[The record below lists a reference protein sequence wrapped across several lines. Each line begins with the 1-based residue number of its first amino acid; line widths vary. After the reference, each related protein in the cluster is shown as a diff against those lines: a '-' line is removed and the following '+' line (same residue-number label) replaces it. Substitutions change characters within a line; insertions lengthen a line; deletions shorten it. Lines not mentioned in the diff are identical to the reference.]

1 MKNGLLA
8 GLIGVSIVLSI
19 DSITRVLL
27 STYLGEEILMFSYY
41 DKFGLV
47 WPFFLTF
54 VAGIS
59 SFLGS
64 TFSLTYGKHHRVLAL
79 IFFLVFLVLLRYGQI
94 HLLYVTEGSENEG
107 LFYPVTALVFSLIAI
122 LPAWKLTSG
131 SSKQVNEDV
140 MENELPKPKHHQP
153 GSPDS

>member
-1 MKNGLLA
+1 M
-8 GLIGVSIVLSI
+8 LSI

-47 WPFFLTF
+47 WPFFLAF

-79 IFFLVFLVLLRYGQI
+79 IFFLVFLGLLRYGQI
-94 HLLYVTEGSENEG
+94 HLLYETEG

-140 MENELPKPKHHQP
+140 MENEPPKPKHHQP